1 MDATLLV
8 QMLLGALLG
17 LSVYLPLAC
26 GQLSLATPGFYAIG
40 GTLAA
45 LLSTRVPA
53 LAGGGGRGG
62 GTVYPLTSLLLEMV
76 LAALLCAVVAEG
88 LGRLVLRLQGIYLT
102 IATIALVEI
111 LRVVSLNLEITGGAV
126 GIFAI
131 PQPFADPAG
140 YALFCLA
147 LLALVG
153 WLCQRLAVTRPGL
166 AMAAIRDDAIAAA
179 SSGIAVERW
188 KRLAFVLSAV
198 VAGVSGVVAA
208 HFLNAWNPRLGNFDA
223 SITTLAFVVFG
234 GSRTWMGPVVGGL
247 ALTALPELLRPV
259 GDLRLIVFGLVILL
273 GPSLF
278 PQGLITPELL
288 ASVASRLP
296 QPLRRR
302 LGMDGRASL
311 GRATASASATA
322 DLGGGSSAADPP
334 LAASTKPEQATEVER

>member
-1 MDATLLV
+1 MIDATLLV

-45 LLSTRVPA
+45 LLSTRLPA
-53 LAGGGGRGG
+53 LAGGDAGAGGA
-62 GTVYPLTSLLLEMV
+62 YPLSSVLLEML
-76 LAALLCAVVAEG
+76 LAALLCAVLAEG
-88 LGRLVLRLQGIYLT
+88 IGRLVLRLRGIYLT

-111 LRVVSLNLEITGGAV
+111 LRVVSLNLELTGGAV
-126 GIFAI
+126 GIFGI
-131 PQPFADPAG
+131 PQPFADPNG
-140 YALFCLA
+140 YALFTLV
-147 LLALVG
+147 LLALVCWG
-153 WLCQRLAVTRPGL
+153 CQRLAATRAGL
-166 AMAAIRDDAIAAA
+166 AMAAIRDDEIAAA
-179 SSGIAVERW
+179 SQGIAIERW
-188 KRLAFVLSAV
+188 KRLAFVLSAL

-234 GSRTWMGPVVGGL
+234 GSRTWIGPVVGGL

-278 PQGLITPELL
+278 PQGLITPDRLVT
-288 ASVASRLP
+288 AAGWLP
-296 QPLRRR
+296 QPWRRR
-302 LGMDGRASL
+302 LGLVAAPDRPLPGQEV
-311 GRATASASATA
+311 
-322 DLGGGSSAADPP
+322 GG
-334 LAASTKPEQATEVER
+334 